1 MSYATS
7 NESKFSNV
15 RHNCSPTCLSCSEL
29 ANDTFVHDS
38 TMPRIVH
45 WSHILARFL
54 IDNSSCSKAARDI
67 GIFNGN
73 TKQIKGLALF
83 AFYLLSLYSF
93 FKTERYALKLHLHDI
108 TINNG
113 SSVSHSYWYG

>member
-1 MSYATS
+1 M
-7 NESKFSNV
+7 
-15 RHNCSPTCLSCSEL
+15 SCSEL

-38 TMPRIVH
+38 TMPRNVH
-45 WSHILARFL
+45 WSHKLARFL

-67 GIFNGN
+67 GSFNGN

-83 AFYLLSLYSF
+83 AFYLLYSF
-93 FKTERYALKLHLHDI
+93 FKTERYALKLHLHDT